1 MTDGTSLRMLRS
13 GLRLSL
19 RIVVLAL
26 ASSLFLSLAACTHV
40 RPWERGKLAHP
51 TMVGPNLPGVAEEHV
66 YSVQEGAIGGGASA
80 ESGCGCN

>member
-1 MTDGTSLRMLRS
+1 MTMPRPVDRLLRCIALVA
-13 GLRLSL
+13 L
-19 RIVVLAL
+19 VVV
-26 ASSLFLSLAACTHV
+26 STSLAACTHV

-66 YSVQEGAIGGGASA
+66 YSVQEGATGGGASA